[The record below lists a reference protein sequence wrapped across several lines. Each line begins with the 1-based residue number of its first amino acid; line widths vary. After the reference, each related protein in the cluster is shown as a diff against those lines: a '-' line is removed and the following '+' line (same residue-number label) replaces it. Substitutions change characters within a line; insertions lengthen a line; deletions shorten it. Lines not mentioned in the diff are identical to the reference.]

1 MIKVSIPYLLRRA
14 AFKFPDREAII
25 SESGR
30 WNYKQWEQY
39 SNKRARALAR
49 HGIRKGDHVAT
60 LFFNGNEVLETFLAL
75 LKLGAVIVPL
85 NVRHSSKEL
94 RYVLDH
100 SDATA
105 IVFSHEFESIIREI
119 KGELPKVTQY
129 FFCGIDGPDD
139 MVEFG
144 ETYKNESGEDVN
156 TEIEEKDIAFILYT
170 AGTTG
175 QPKGVLLS
183 HSNWIW
189 TATNAILD
197 ADVQTGDRAL
207 LVFPLYHA
215 GAILILT
222 VNLYMACSNVTVKS
236 FDPKRVMELMEK
248 EKITRMAFPPTVW
261 NFILQVPNLDRYDTS
276 SVRYIGSGS
285 ESMPLE
291 TKKKLLNLFHNAGI
305 GETYG
310 MTEAG
315 TVSSLNPK
323 FALTK
328 MASVGKAA
336 VNTEIRLVNN
346 ERKDVLVGEVGEILV
361 RGPSVMAGY
370 YKDHEATSRAIRD
383 GWLHTGDFGRL
394 DGDGFLFIVDRKK
407 DMIITGG
414 ENVYPREIEEVLYGH
429 PKILEAAVIGLPD
442 PAWGEK
448 IHAVIAVKDGELLD
462 EQEVINYTK
471 ENLSSFK
478 KPKSIRF
485 VDRLP
490 RSPTGKVLKYVIREQ
505 EKSSE

>member
-1 MIKVSIPYLLRRA
+1 MIKTTIPYLLRRA

-30 WNYKQWEQY
+30 WNYKQWEQN
-39 SNKRARALAR
+39 SNKRARAFAR
-49 HGIRKGDHVAT
+49 HGIKKGDHVAT
-60 LFFNGNEVLETFLAL
+60 IFFNGNEVLETFLAL

-94 RYVLDH
+94 RFILDH

-105 IVFSHEFESIIREI
+105 IVFSHEFESTIRAI
-119 KGELPKVTQY
+119 KHDLPKVKQY

-139 MVEFG
+139 MIEFG
-144 ETYKNESGEDVN
+144 KIYKNESGEDVK

-175 QPKGVLLS
+175 RPKGVLLS

-189 TATNAILD
+189 TATNAALD
-197 ADVQTGDRAL
+197 ADVQSGDRAL

-222 VNLYMACSNVTVKS
+222 VNLYMGSSNVTTKS
-236 FDPKRVMELMEK
+236 FDPERVMELIEK

-261 NFILQVPNLDRYDTS
+261 NFILQIPNLDRHDTS
-276 SVRYIGSGS
+276 SVRYIGSGG

-291 TKKKLLNLFHNAGI
+291 TKKKLLKLFLNAGL

-315 TVSSLNPK
+315 TVSTLNPK

-328 MASVGKAA
+328 MASVGKTT
-336 VNTEIRLVNN
+336 VNSEIRLINSEN
-346 ERKDVLVGEVGEILV
+346 KDVSAGEVGEILV
-361 RGPSVMAGY
+361 RGPCVMAGY
-370 YKDHEATSRAIRD
+370 YKDHEATSHAIRD

-394 DGDGFLFIVDRKK
+394 DGDGFLYIVDRKK

-414 ENVYPREIEEVLYGH
+414 ENVYPREIEEVLYRH

-442 PAWGEK
+442 PMWGEK
-448 IHAVIAVKDGELLD
+448 IHAVVALKDGESLT
-462 EQEVINYTK
+462 EQEVINYAK

-478 KPKSIRF
+478 KPKSIGF

-490 RSPTGKVLKYVIREQ
+490 RSPTVKVLKYVLRKRE
-505 EKSSE
+505 KRSF